1 MGAENAAHIQCVHVL
16 GAVSVVAVDRQG
28 HLALLGVHARDVR
41 GELIGAGLHLL
52 EAALVDGHH
61 DALFAGQDAHFGAH
75 LFGFAGGGHRTGHAA
90 GGTGSAGRAASGQHP
105 QSQNACKEH
114 QFLVVRHINTFFP
127 LQSCKALIIP

>member
-61 DALFAGQDAHFGAH
+61 DALFAGQDAHFAAH
-75 LFGFAGGGHRTGHAA
+75 LFGFA

-127 LQSCKALIIP
+127 LQSCKAFIIP